1 MQWPAKLKMRTEI
14 RLGNIRKQLKR
25 LIERARALGL
35 PEQDCHTALELVAHH
50 EWGLAYDMIVT
61 QMFEYDI
68 PADLAYTSLAEKLA
82 NRLGF
87 SNERRSQPTP

>member
-1 MQWPAKLKMRTEI
+1 MCTEY
-14 RLGNIRKQLKR
+14 RLGNMQKQLKR

-35 PEQDCHTALELVAHH
+35 PEQDCHIALEFVAHH

-68 PADLAYTSLAEKLA
+68 PADLAYTSLAEKIA
-82 NRLGF
+82 NRLGP
-87 SNERRSQPTP
+87 SHDGLPQPTP